1 MNHLT
6 LSDRIRIESM
16 LETDSSFSVMA
27 RALNRSPSTISREIR
42 KHRCVIPHYS
52 NPSGRKRSECEHA
65 KSCRV
70 QFLCGN
76 PRCSSFCSKCR
87 SKRCTLYCSL
97 FSPRKCERLKQP
109 PYVCNHCP
117 ELRPCSHDFYFYR
130 AKHADDIYHNIKTL
144 SRSGI
149 NQTPESLEQLDK
161 LISPL
166 LKQGQPLSHI
176 YLSYSTEIPCS
187 QRTLYNYIDQKLF
200 TAINLDLPRKVRY
213 KPRKQHHKEREI
225 PGYRENRTYTDFEH
239 YLTEYPESK
248 IVEMDI
254 VEGSGG
260 KKEQVLLTFFFRGS
274 MLIFLLPAA
283 RRIHVREV
291 FDFLYDQLQP
301 ELFGRLFSVILT
313 DNDSTFK
320 DTEIFERE
328 NGQGVCTRIFY
339 CDPMAS
345 WQKGRLEKNHE
356 FIRYILPKGCSFSEL
371 TQKTATQGVCTRI
384 FYCDPMASWQ
394 KGRLEKNHEFIRYIL
409 PKGCSFS
416 ELTQKTATQIANHIN
431 STARASLNGHTPF
444 ELAQLLLDKK
454 LIQICHLNQIPSDQ
468 VTLKPSLIK

>member
-1 MNHLT
+1 MKHLT

-27 RALNRSPSTISREIR
+27 RELNRSPSTISREIR
-42 KHRCVIPHYS
+42 KHRCVVPHYS

-76 PRCSSFCSKCR
+76 PLCSSFCSKCR

-117 ELRPCSHDFYFYR
+117 KLRSCSHDFYFYR
-130 AKHADDIYHNIKTL
+130 AKHADDIYHNIKSL

-161 LISPL
+161 LVSPL

-176 YLSYSTEIPCS
+176 YLSHSTEIPCS

-239 YLTEYPESK
+239 YLTEYPGSQ

-260 KKEQVLLTFFFRGS
+260 KKEPVLLTFFFRGS
-274 MLIFLLPAA
+274 MLMLIFLLPAA

-313 DNDSTFK
+313 DNDSAFK
-320 DTEIFERE
+320 DTEIFERGNE
-328 NGQGVCTRIFY
+328 QGVCTRIFY

-356 FIRYILPKGCSFSEL
+356 FIRYILPKG
-371 TQKTATQGVCTRI
+371 R
-384 FYCDPMASWQ
+384 
-394 KGRLEKNHEFIRYIL
+394 
-409 PKGCSFS
+409 SFS

-454 LIQICHLNQIPSDQ
+454 LIQICHLNQIPADQ
-468 VTLKPSLIK
+468 VILKPSLIK

>member
-117 ELRPCSHDFYFYR
+117 ELRSCSHDFYFYR

-176 YLSYSTEIPCS
+176 YLSHSTEIPCS

-239 YLTEYPESK
+239 YLTEYPESQ

-260 KKEQVLLTFFFRGS
+260 KMDRECVHGFFT
-274 MLIFLLPAA
+274 
-283 RRIHVREV
+283 
-291 FDFLYDQLQP
+291 
-301 ELFGRLFSVILT
+301 VILWLPGR
-313 DNDSTFK
+313 K
-320 DTEIFERE
+320 D
-328 NGQGVCTRIFY
+328 G
-339 CDPMAS
+339 
-345 WQKGRLEKNHE
+345 
-356 FIRYILPKGCSFSEL
+356 
-371 TQKTATQGVCTRI
+371 
-384 FYCDPMASWQ
+384 
-394 KGRLEKNHEFIRYIL
+394 
-409 PKGCSFS
+409 
-416 ELTQKTATQIANHIN
+416 
-431 STARASLNGHTPF
+431 
-444 ELAQLLLDKK
+444 
-454 LIQICHLNQIPSDQ
+454 
-468 VTLKPSLIK
+468 